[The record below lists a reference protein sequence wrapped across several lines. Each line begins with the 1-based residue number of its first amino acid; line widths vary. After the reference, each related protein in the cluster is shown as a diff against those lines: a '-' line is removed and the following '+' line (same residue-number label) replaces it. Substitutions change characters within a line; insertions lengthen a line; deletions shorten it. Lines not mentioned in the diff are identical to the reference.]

1 MIHSVEIAAHNL
13 FFFNSSTRN
22 AIRAVSHHSAFR
34 CAICVSA
41 VGSLFCCALRLF
53 SVHSVLS
60 VLTSSAKSRAD
71 APTFLATLRR
81 RTINSSMPFK
91 SGFVAIV
98 GRPNAGKSTL
108 VNTLVGQ
115 KVAIVSPKPQTT
127 RNRIQG
133 ILNRADAQIVLVDTP
148 GIHRP
153 ENVLSR
159 MMMDE
164 LQHALEGIDILS
176 LIVDATADFGAGD
189 RFSIQWVERF
199 HGPVYL
205 LLNKV
210 DRIHKQLLLP
220 MIERYSKVFAFA
232 EIFPISA
239 LTGAGCL
246 DLVNSWLT
254 RLPEAPPHFP
264 SDQFT
269 DQPERFLAAEL
280 VREKAILITR
290 EEVPHAIAV
299 LVDNFEEGEKLTR
312 IRATI
317 YVEREGQ
324 KGILIGKG
332 GATIKKIGTQAR
344 QELETILGV
353 KIFLELMV
361 KVQPHWRQ
369 NSAIVRQLDWHR
381 QLEQLADYQE

>member
-1 MIHSVEIAAHNL
+1 
-13 FFFNSSTRN
+13 
-22 AIRAVSHHSAFR
+22 
-34 CAICVSA
+34 
-41 VGSLFCCALRLF
+41 
-53 SVHSVLS
+53 
-60 VLTSSAKSRAD
+60 
-71 APTFLATLRR
+71 
-81 RTINSSMPFK
+81 
-91 SGFVAIV
+91 
-98 GRPNAGKSTL
+98 
-108 VNTLVGQ
+108 
-115 KVAIVSPKPQTT
+115 
-127 RNRIQG
+127 
-133 ILNRADAQIVLVDTP
+133 
-148 GIHRP
+148 
-153 ENVLSR
+153 
-159 MMMDE
+159 MDE
-164 LQHALEGIDILS
+164 LQYALEGIDILS

-189 RFSIQWVERF
+189 RFSIEWVRRF
-199 HGPVYL
+199 HGPVFL

-210 DRIHKQLLLP
+210 DRLRKQLLLP
-220 MIERYSKVFAFA
+220 LIERYNKEFEFA

-254 RLPEAPPHFP
+254 LLPEAPPHFP
-264 SDQFT
+264 PDQFT

-299 LVDNFEEGEKLTR
+299 LVDSFEEGEKLTR

-332 GATIKKIGTQAR
+332 GVTIKKIGTQAR
-344 QELETILGV
+344 QEMELILGTKV
-353 KIFLELMV
+353 FLELMV

>member
-1 MIHSVEIAAHNL
+1 MA
-13 FFFNSSTRN
+13 
-22 AIRAVSHHSAFR
+22 
-34 CAICVSA
+34 
-41 VGSLFCCALRLF
+41 
-53 SVHSVLS
+53 
-60 VLTSSAKSRAD
+60 
-71 APTFLATLRR
+71 
-81 RTINSSMPFK
+81 FK
-91 SGFVAIV
+91 SGFVAII

-133 ILNRADAQIVLVDTP
+133 ILNRDDAQIVLVDTP

-153 ENVLSR
+153 ESALSR

-164 LQHALEGIDILS
+164 LQQALEGIDILC
-176 LIVDATADFGAGD
+176 LMLDATANFGSGD
-189 RFSIQWVERF
+189 KFSIQWIRRF

-210 DRIHKQLLLP
+210 DRLAKPLLLP
-220 MIERYSKVFAFA
+220 MIERYSKEFDFA

-254 RLPEAPPHFP
+254 RLPEAAAHFP
-264 SDQFT
+264 QEQCT
-269 DQPERFLAAEL
+269 DQPERFLAAEI
-280 VREKAILITR
+280 VREKAILATHH
-290 EEVPHAIAV
+290 EVPHALAV
-299 LVDNFEEGEKLTR
+299 LIDHFEETPKLLR

-332 GATIKKIGTQAR
+332 GEAIKKIGTAAR
-344 QELETILGV
+344 KELESILGA
-353 KIFLELMV
+353 KIFLELFV
-361 KVQPHWRQ
+361 KVQPNWRE
-369 NSAIVRQLDWHR
+369 NPKVVRQLDWHH
-381 QLEQLADYQE
+381 QLEQLAISQETE